1 MLEEYVVKQN
11 RRLRCGYTT
20 GSSAAAAA
28 GAAAEM
34 LLGGEDISCTEL
46 MTPKGILLKLD
57 VEAAVRGEGFVSCG
71 VRKDGGDDPDVTDGL
86 LICARV
92 EYAGGSEGPG
102 AIPST
107 AQAKGPGAVLGTAQA
122 EGPES
127 ASGDV
132 RGAASEDVQGAAPEG
147 FPESSPTE
155 GTRVVIDGGEGV
167 GRVTL
172 PGLEQPVGA
181 AAINRVPRR
190 MIREAVLERCRAH
203 GFRGCLRV
211 TVFVPG
217 GGEIGK
223 RTFNPR
229 IGIIGGISI
238 LGTTGIV
245 EPMSESALIRSIKV
259 EMKVQLERGNGYLV
273 VIPGN
278 YGAVFSRNELGIDAG
293 RAMKC
298 SNFIGETVD
307 FAAELGAKGLLL
319 IGHIG
324 KFVKLSGG
332 IMNTH
337 SRNADSRM
345 ELLAA
350 AAIGAGA
357 PLPVLS
363 EVLLGTTTDE
373 GLRILKDAGYL
384 EDAMGILTER
394 AGFYLQARADSNFRT
409 EAEGKLR
416 TEVMIFSNVYGLLGQ
431 TEGAAEL
438 LATFAKSGHKI

>member
-102 AIPST
+102 A
-107 AQAKGPGAVLGTAQA
+107 VLGTAQ
-122 EGPES
+122 
-127 ASGDV
+127 
-132 RGAASEDVQGAAPEG
+132 EG

-245 EPMSESALIRSIKV
+245 EPMSESALIHSIKV

-350 AAIGAGA
+350 AALRAGA
-357 PLPVLS
+357 PSSVVL
-363 EVLLGTTTDE
+363 EILMAATTDE
-373 GLRILKDAGYL
+373 GLRLLQEAGFL
-384 EDAMGILTER
+384 ERAMEQVSER
-394 AGFYLQARADSNFRT
+394 AGFYLQARAKSNFRP
-409 EAEGKLR
+409 EADGKLQ

-431 TEGAAEL
+431 TKGAAEL
-438 LATFAKSGHKI
+438 LRKSGFTEKFI